1 MNTTEVKII
10 EQLLETIKEK
20 DATIKELK
28 SEIERL
34 KISLPT
40 IQPNIWENPFRWT
53 HPYSTPYT
61 TRITSTGGDYTY
73 CGGGAKIVFEHKN
86 EIK

>member
-1 MNTTEVKII
+1 MSTTEVKII

-34 KISLPT
+34 KEFAC
-40 IQPNIWENPFRWT
+40 Q
-53 HPYSTPYT
+53 
-61 TRITSTGGDYTY
+61 
-73 CGGGAKIVFEHKN
+73 
-86 EIK
+86 

>member
-53 HPYSTPYT
+53 HPYTTPYA
-61 TRITSTGGDYTY
+61 TGFTGLSYGVTNPD
-73 CGGGAKIVFEHKN
+73 GKIK
-86 EIK
+86 

>member
-20 DATIKELK
+20 DAIIKELK
-28 SEIERL
+28 DDVKRL
-34 KISLPT
+34 SGSYNIYSSPNGCTGLSYGVTNPEGKI
-40 IQPNIWENPFRWT
+40 
-53 HPYSTPYT
+53 
-61 TRITSTGGDYTY
+61 
-73 CGGGAKIVFEHKN
+73 